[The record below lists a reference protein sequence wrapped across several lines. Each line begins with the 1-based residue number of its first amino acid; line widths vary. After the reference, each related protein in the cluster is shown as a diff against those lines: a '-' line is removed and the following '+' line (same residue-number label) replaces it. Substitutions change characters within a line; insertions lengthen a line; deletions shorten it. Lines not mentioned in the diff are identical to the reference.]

1 MLVFEMKKNNNDIS
15 RMTIIFSTTTTGIEC
30 MQSDFSL
37 DVTTVLGDSIVN
49 QSYLKNNQRQ
59 NIRYNNHMFIQ
70 FFPSGIKSC
79 LMEILKIH
87 LDFGSHRSS
96 PSVSTFFPIAE
107 FSYFIIRFFK

>member
-59 NIRYNNHMFIQ
+59 NIRYNN
-70 FFPSGIKSC
+70 S
-79 LMEILKIH
+79 IL
-87 LDFGSHRSS
+87 
-96 PSVSTFFPIAE
+96 VS
-107 FSYFIIRFFK
+107 